1 MESETSA
8 TRAEPDEVAK
18 MSGARHGRVLVTWSG
33 SSTPERNQASL
44 VGAGL
49 EPFPISKRDI
59 IHGLPITG
67 DKPFTNSTELFG
79 NACIVKPEESQLDGL
94 FDEDDAS
101 QLRLI
106 GFVKGIAQRASKAGA
121 VVLLVY
127 TKPGRNGKMPLVGAS
142 GATAPMQIYFVSWG
156 FRAIQESR
164 GTRGKDPAKLTIHPA
179 DFREDG
185 DASGSKSYLAAAQG
199 TDAAA
204 TSGGPVAAA
213 PNSPTP
219 PAADSGSGSWIRRGL
234 DFVGSVKT
242 AVVGLDFNLA
252 KKFDPLVK
260 ISTSWTADP
269 NVFINVAKGL
279 DEFHRHVQA
288 TLVRTY
294 YLPQLSTELMNVADL
309 LEKYRTGSFLS
320 DPCFTLLVCELYW
333 GYCSDGNRQ
342 FSSHVSDVAK
352 TRITDLVHRSID
364 AYTISENPSEMS
376 IFRSEEFEAIAMYRS
391 SNPIQELSWMCRNI
405 VVQSKILD
413 RNGKHLLTVAWI
425 YACCRRG
432 TPLFND
438 HEFLRLWSQKMLRS
452 DRIYTVD
459 FGLINAFTEAF
470 GSAAPAHRLF
480 LNLAKNVNEL
490 LHVCGIVSYAGSVH
504 VEDALLLRVLEG
516 APPPPPTTSI

>member
-1 MESETSA
+1 
-8 TRAEPDEVAK
+8 
-18 MSGARHGRVLVTWSG
+18 VTWSG

-59 IHGLPITG
+59 IHGLPIAG
-67 DKPFTNSTELFG
+67 DKPFTNSKELFG
-79 NACIVKPEESQLDGL
+79 NACIVQPEESQLDGL

-106 GFVKGIAQRASKAGA
+106 GFVKGIAQRAFKAGA

-127 TKPGRNGKMPLVGAS
+127 RKPGRNGKMPLVGAS

-164 GTRGKDPAKLTIHPA
+164 GKDPAKLTIHPT

-185 DASGSKSYLAAAQG
+185 DASGSNSYLAAAQG
-199 TDAAA
+199 TGAAA

-219 PAADSGSGSWIRRGL
+219 SAAETGGWTGW
-234 DFVGSVKT
+234 VGQQVKKVQT
-242 AVVGLDFNLA
+242 AIVGLDFNLA

-269 NVFINVAKGL
+269 NVFINVARGL

-288 TLVRTY
+288 TLFRTY
-294 YLPQLSTELMNVADL
+294 YLTQLSTELMNVADL

-333 GYCSDGNRQ
+333 GYCSDEYRQ
-342 FSSHVSDVAK
+342 FSKHVSDVAK

-364 AYTISENPSEMS
+364 AYTICDDPSDFDL
-376 IFRSEEFEAIAMYRS
+376 FRSEKIGGIVMFVD
-391 SNPIQELSWMCRNI
+391 SNPIYELSAICEHIINDGMLGTSGKRLLTAAWIKTCCRQPN
-405 VVQSKILD
+405 QSKKFPLHFSQTIRRAD
-413 RNGKHLLTVAWI
+413 RN
-425 YACCRRG
+425 
-432 TPLFND
+432 
-438 HEFLRLWSQKMLRS
+438 
-452 DRIYTVD
+452 YTVD
-459 FGLINAFTEAF
+459 VGLVRAFTNAF
-470 GSAAPAHRLF
+470 GSAEKAQRMFFGLVT
-480 LNLAKNVNEL
+480 NTNGL
-490 LHVCGIVSYAGSVH
+490 LDLYQVLTSAGPVQ
-504 VEDALLLRVLEG
+504 VEDGVLRRVLEG
-516 APPPPPTTSI
+516 VISTICAPPVHC